1 MKFDQ
6 LVFLVFFIMVIKEC
20 YGCEGPL
27 GMESRKIK
35 DSQITASSYYGT
47 FYYPWNARLHMKS
60 VPEENGGAWASAGS
74 YYAPHWVQIDLGSV
88 KKVTAIATQGHPDKG
103 QWIKTFQISS
113 GNDPN
118 SLALYDNGKIFT
130 GNTDSNTVV
139 KNIFDPPIEARY
151 QGTFVSSSQKPQ

>member
-1 MKFDQ
+1 
-6 LVFLVFFIMVIKEC
+6 
-20 YGCEGPL
+20 
-27 GMESRKIK
+27 
-35 DSQITASSYYGT
+35 
-47 FYYPWNARLHMKS
+47 MKS

-118 SLALYDNGKIFT
+118 SLTLYDNGKIFT

-139 KNIFDPPIEARY
+139 KNIFDPSIEARNP
-151 QGTFVSSSQKPQ
+151 KPQGVACGGGYISYAPIIP